1 MSRRISLLISLC
13 AIIVLLLTQTT
24 SANMF
29 RNTINP
35 DVTMNANGRHLSVK
49 GPIACS
55 EGELLRIRLTVT
67 QASTGALA
75 QGYTSLD
82 CSGDD
87 VDLEWSLKAVTYG
100 AARFEEGEAQA
111 CALGLTRLNGEVTDI
126 RQWCAANNVQIR
138 YE

>member
-1 MSRRISLLISLC
+1 MPRRLSLLISLC

-24 SANMF
+24 SAAMF

-35 DVTMNANGRHLSVK
+35 DVTMNANGRHLKVK
-49 GPIACS
+49 GPIACDT
-55 EGELLRIRLTVT
+55 GEILRIRITVT

-75 QGYTSLD
+75 QGYTRLE
-82 CSGDD
+82 CQGEPQ
-87 VDLEWSLKAVTYG
+87 DLEWSLKAVTYG

-111 CALGLTRLNGEVTDI
+111 CALGSTRLRNNVTDI
-126 RQWCAANNVQIR
+126 RQWCAANGVIIR